1 MKLTALIVDD
11 EHSGRTA
18 LSILLKKNH
27 YYLFEQ
33 LITASSLEEAIL
45 VLSKDTI
52 HLCFLDIQLHAKS
65 GFELLPYLSLQTKVI
80 FVTAF
85 SEYAINAIREKAF
98 DYLLKPLNPLEL
110 KACISRYEKEY
121 LTQENTSQYLPIK
134 VQGATTPLRIGEIE
148 YVAAAGAYSSIHLV
162 ANKQHITAK
171 TLKAMADILGNDFIR
186 IHKSYIVNKLMIKSF
201 KKDTLTTTK
210 NTCLPVSRIGAK
222 ELSKHF

>member
-27 YYLFEQ
+27 YYLFEK
-33 LITASSLEEAIL
+33 LITASSLEDAIAIL
-45 VLSKDTI
+45 AKETI
-52 HLCFLDIQLHAKS
+52 HICFLDIQLHTKS
-65 GFELLPYLSLQTKVI
+65 GFELLPYLSVQTKVI

-98 DYLLKPLNPLEL
+98 DYLLKPLNPIEL
-110 KACISRYEKEY
+110 KNCINRYEKEY
-121 LTQENTSQYLPIK
+121 LTEENTSQYLTVK
-134 VQGATTPLRIGEIE
+134 VQGATTPLRISDIE
-148 YVAAAGAYSSIHLV
+148 YIEAAGAYSSIHLTDSK
-162 ANKQHITAK
+162 NYTTAK
-171 TLKAMADILGNDFIR
+171 TLKVMVDIVGSDFIR
-186 IHKSYIVNKLMIKSF
+186 IHKTYLVNKAMVKSF